1 MPDKATAIFA
11 QRLKDARAM
20 RDVSQRALGAMLGM
34 TKKNGSVRINRY
46 EQQTSRA
53 DMDTAAEIAAALDVP
68 LAYLFAEDA
77 ELAEWILAFG
87 KLDIETRRQIIAKAS
102 KTGD

>member
-1 MPDKATAIFA
+1 
-11 QRLKDARAM
+11 
-20 RDVSQRALGAMLGM
+20 M

-53 DMDTAAEIAAALDVP
+53 DMDTAAELAAALEVP

-77 ELAEWILAFG
+77 GLAEWILAYH
-87 KLDIETRRQIIAKAS
+87 KLDDGEREKILAS
-102 KTGD
+102 VKDKQKPSEI

>member
-1 MPDKATAIFA
+1 
-11 QRLKDARAM
+11 M

-68 LAYLFAEDA
+68 LAYLFAEDPG
-77 ELAEWILAFG
+77 LAEWILAYE
-87 KLDIETRRQIIAKAS
+87 KLDDTLRQEILGAIRKS
-102 KTGD
+102 Q

>member
-1 MPDKATAIFA
+1 
-11 QRLKDARAM
+11 M

-53 DMDTAAEIAAALDVP
+53 DMDTAHQLADALKVP
-68 LAYLFAEDA
+68 LPFLFAESDRLA
-77 ELAEWILAFG
+77 ELILLFA
-87 KLDIETRRQIIAKAS
+87 KLTPTQQALLIRKADELLH
-102 KTGD
+102 G

>member
-1 MPDKATAIFA
+1 
-11 QRLKDARAM
+11 M

-53 DMDTAAEIAAALDVP
+53 DMDTAAEMAVALNVP
-68 LAYLFAEDA
+68 LAYLFAESD

-87 KLDIETRRQIIAKAS
+87 KLAPEERDEVLTKAK
-102 KTGD
+102 KLP

>member
-1 MPDKATAIFA
+1 LPDKATAIFA

-53 DMDTAAEIAAALDVP
+53 DMDTAAEIAAALNVP
-68 LAYLFAEDA
+68 LAYLFAEDPG
-77 ELAEWILAFG
+77 LAKWILAYK
-87 KLDIETRRQIIAKAS
+87 KLDASQRAKILAEV
-102 KTGD
+102 KDE

>member
-1 MPDKATAIFA
+1 
-11 QRLKDARAM
+11 M

-68 LAYLFAEDA
+68 LAYLFAESE
-77 ELAEWILAFG
+77 ELAGWILLFEKA
-87 KLDIETRRQIIAKAS
+87 DRETRNELLWQLKKAPP
-102 KTGD
+102 

>member
-1 MPDKATAIFA
+1 
-11 QRLKDARAM
+11 M

-68 LAYLFAEDA
+68 LAYLFAESAD
-77 ELAEWILAFG
+77 LAEWILAYQ
-87 KLDIETRRQIIAKAS
+87 KLDASQRAKILA
-102 KTGD
+102 KVKDE

>member
-1 MPDKATAIFA
+1 
-11 QRLKDARAM
+11 M

-53 DMDTAAEIAAALDVP
+53 DMDTAAEMAAALDVP
-68 LAYLFAEDA
+68 LAYLFAESED
-77 ELAEWILAFG
+77 LAEWILAFG
-87 KLDIETRRQIIAKAS
+87 KLAPDERAKVLS
-102 KTGD
+102 KAKTATKRPEDR

>member
-1 MPDKATAIFA
+1 
-11 QRLKDARAM
+11 M

-68 LAYLFAEDA
+68 LAYLFAESAD
-77 ELAEWILAFG
+77 LAEWILAFHRLNADERDDFLAAARI
-87 KLDIETRRQIIAKAS
+87 KSERA
-102 KTGD
+102 

>member
-1 MPDKATAIFA
+1 
-11 QRLKDARAM
+11 M

-53 DMDTAAEIAAALDVP
+53 DMDTAAALAESLGVP

-87 KLDIETRRQIIAKAS
+87 KLAPEERAKVLS
-102 KTGD
+102 KAKKAPK

>member
-1 MPDKATAIFA
+1 
-11 QRLKDARAM
+11 M

-77 ELAEWILAFG
+77 GLAEWILAYK
-87 KLDIETRRQIIAKAS
+87 KLDASQRAKILVGV
-102 KTGD
+102 KDK

>member
-1 MPDKATAIFA
+1 LPSKATAIFA

-34 TKKNGSVRINRY
+34 TKKIGSVRINRY

-53 DMDTAAEIAAALDVP
+53 DMDTAAQLAEALQVP
-68 LAYLFAEDA
+68 LAYLFAETD
-77 ELAEWILAFG
+77 ELADWILAFE
-87 KLDIETRRQIIAKAS
+87 KLDPEARAKILVKTKAS
-102 KTGD
+102 SK

>member
-1 MPDKATAIFA
+1 
-11 QRLKDARAM
+11 M

-53 DMDTAAEIAAALDVP
+53 DMDTAAEIAAALEVP
-68 LAYLFAEDA
+68 LASLFSDSEGMA
-77 ELAEWILAFG
+77 ELICVYA
-87 KLDIETRRQIIAKAS
+87 KLEKSQQLQLLSEAKRLLSADR
-102 KTGD
+102 TGGME

>member
-1 MPDKATAIFA
+1 
-11 QRLKDARAM
+11 M

-53 DMDTAAEIAAALDVP
+53 DMDTAAEIAKVLDIP
-68 LAYLFAEDA
+68 IAYLYSDNAVMAEMVQ
-77 ELAEWILAFG
+77 AFSRLSQRDQQ
-87 KLDIETRRQIIAKAS
+87 KALEFVKALSSMSIEV
-102 KTGD
+102 G

>member
-1 MPDKATAIFA
+1 
-11 QRLKDARAM
+11 M

-53 DMDTAAEIAAALDVP
+53 DMDTAAAIAAALNVP

-77 ELAEWILAFG
+77 ELAEWILAYQ
-87 KLDIETRRQIIAKAS
+87 KLDASQRAKILA
-102 KTGD
+102 KVKDE

>member
-1 MPDKATAIFA
+1 
-11 QRLKDARAM
+11 M

-53 DMDTAAEIAAALDVP
+53 DMDTAAGMASALNVP
-68 LAYLFAEDA
+68 LAYLFAESD

-87 KLDIETRRQIIAKAS
+87 KLAPEEREEVLARAK
-102 KTGD
+102 KLP

>member
-1 MPDKATAIFA
+1 
-11 QRLKDARAM
+11 M

-53 DMDTAAEIAAALDVP
+53 DMDTAAALAESLGVP
-68 LAYLFAEDA
+68 LAYLFAEDT

-87 KLDIETRRQIIAKAS
+87 RLDRETRRKIIAKAS

>member
-1 MPDKATAIFA
+1 
-11 QRLKDARAM
+11 M

-68 LAYLFAEDA
+68 LAYLFAESEEMA
-77 ELAEWILAFG
+77 QWILAFRAIDQEQRALLLA
-87 KLDIETRRQIIAKAS
+87 KIAS
-102 KTGD
+102 EVR

>member
-1 MPDKATAIFA
+1 
-11 QRLKDARAM
+11 M

-53 DMDTAAEIAAALDVP
+53 DMDTAHHLADALQVP
-68 LAYLFAEDA
+68 LPYLFADSDRLANLILLFARLTPSQQAILIRKA
-77 ELAEWILAFG
+77 EEL
-87 KLDIETRRQIIAKAS
+87 
-102 KTGD
+102 GDG

>member
-1 MPDKATAIFA
+1 
-11 QRLKDARAM
+11 M

-77 ELAEWILAFG
+77 GLAEWILAYK
-87 KLDIETRRQIIAKAS
+87 KLDAS
-102 KTGD
+102 QRSKILKKVKDE

>member
-1 MPDKATAIFA
+1 
-11 QRLKDARAM
+11 M

-53 DMDTAAEIAAALDVP
+53 DMDTAAEIAAALNVP

-77 ELAEWILAFG
+77 GLAEWILAYK
-87 KLDIETRRQIIAKAS
+87 KLDAS
-102 KTGD
+102 QRKKILASVKDE